1 MILQNGMEN
10 TKYWLENEVK
20 IMKFKKIIKWTEI
33 MNLMDNDEKIKL
45 FKPNG
50 MPINDL
56 LWHDIYFQKKLGKEK
71 KIFFFDKEYHW
82 NRKDTGEWWWCSIKK
97 HKKVKY
103 AYIHM

>member
-71 KIFFFDKEYHW
+71 KIFFFLIKNITE
-82 NRKDTGEWWWCSIKK
+82 TGKIQ
-97 HKKVKY
+97 VNGGDVQ
-103 AYIHM
+103 